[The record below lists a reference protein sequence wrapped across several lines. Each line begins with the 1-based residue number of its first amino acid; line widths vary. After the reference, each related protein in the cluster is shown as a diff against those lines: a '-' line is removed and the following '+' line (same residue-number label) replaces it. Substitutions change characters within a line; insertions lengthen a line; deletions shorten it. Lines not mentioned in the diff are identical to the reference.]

1 MAYVWNTPTSQ
12 NMLQGLQGFL
22 PSSLQTPSIATP
34 NPTEVPVG
42 YSPTNNFSLGMNGYA
57 QGTAPFQFS
66 ANTSPTFTGLQDV
79 QGLSDNAF
87 AGNTG
92 LAFQPLDW
100 KSLNAQGAQKGWDE
114 WKAEKDLLGGAGG
127 SVAGG
132 AGDTDISSDFFSW
145 DRAMGTE
152 GQAGWAPTAF
162 QGVQALGGVYSAIQ
176 GAKAAKNLLNFQKK
190 AYRQNYNQ
198 QAQTL
203 NTAMQDRQA
212 ARRSYSS
219 QYQDVDS
226 YMQQHALKSI

>member
-12 NMLQGLQGFL
+12 NILQGLQGFL
-22 PSSLQTPSIATP
+22 PSSVQTPSITTA
-34 NPTEVPVG
+34 NPMELPVG

-57 QGTAPFQFS
+57 QGTAPFQFN
-66 ANTSPTFTGLQDV
+66 ANNSPTFTGLQDV
-79 QGLSDNAF
+79 QGIPSNAF
-87 AGNTG
+87 AGNLNTG
-92 LAFQPLDW
+92 VSGSGLTYGMDNTGQEFQPVDW
-100 KSLNAQGAQKGWDE
+100 
-114 WKAEKDLLGGAGG
+114 
-127 SVAGG
+127 V
-132 AGDTDISSDFFSW
+132 GDVGTTTESPGFFSW
-145 DRAMGTE
+145 DRAMGTQ

-162 QGVQALGGVYSAIQ
+162 QGLQALGGVYSAIQ

-212 ARRSYSS
+212 SRRSSSS

-226 YMQQHALKSI
+226 YMKQHALKSI

>member
-12 NMLQGLQGFL
+12 NILQGLQGFI
-22 PSSLQTPSIATP
+22 PSSPQTPSVATP
-34 NPTEVPVG
+34 NPIEAPVG
-42 YSPTNNFSLGMNGYA
+42 YSPATNFSLGMDGYA
-57 QGTAPFQFS
+57 QGTAPFQFN
-66 ANTSPTFTGLQDV
+66 AGTSPTFTGLQDV

-87 AGNTG
+87 AGNLNTDVPGYGLTYGMGNTG
-92 LAFQPLDW
+92 GAFQPVDW
-100 KSLNAQGAQKGWDE
+100 M
-114 WKAEKDLLGGAGG
+114 
-127 SVAGG
+127 
-132 AGDTDISSDFFSW
+132 GDTNTAPESPGFFSW

-162 QGVQALGGVYSAIQ
+162 QGLQAFGSVYGEIQ
-176 GAKAAKNLLNFQKK
+176 KAKAAKNLLNFQKK

-203 NTAMQDRQA
+203 NTAMRDRQA

-226 YMQQHALKSI
+226 YMKQNELKSI